1 MTYYYYVNKEFL
13 LMILFNCDSNL
24 AALNKNEYE
33 SLMLDAILLFLPLFD
48 QRIRRNFLDV
58 QFENII
64 FLVLFLSSRYLCFA
78 CSPFTCMD
86 DQIYPE

>member
-1 MTYYYYVNKEFL
+1 
-13 LMILFNCDSNL
+13 MILFNCDSNL